1 MDPLFLLL
9 ALFLPRLALF
19 YFWVHDGL
27 PPLPMPSW
35 GELVLAV
42 AVPRFIV
49 LFMVYQTMGLSFW
62 FWLHLVAALSVFLGS
77 AFIAAKD

>member
-1 MDPLFLLL
+1 
-9 ALFLPRLALF
+9 
-19 YFWVHDGL
+19 
-27 PPLPMPSW
+27 MPSW

-62 FWLHLVAALSVFLGS
+62 FWLHLVAALTVYLGS
-77 AFIAAKD
+77 AYKAAKD